1 MAGQYVAIKGVPLQ
15 RTHGLS
21 VHSSRSASRLGL
33 QDEEDS
39 DSDSSHKFSH
49 HGNIVKAPTANGLLA
64 PPSINIVP
72 AETPYELGDLTAY
85 KSSPNVTRYFCN
97 SCSAHIF

>member
-39 DSDSSHKFSH
+39 DSSHKFSH

-64 PPSINIVP
+64 PPSINIVL
-72 AETPYELGDLTAY
+72 AETPT
-85 KSSPNVTRYFCN
+85 SSAT
-97 SCSAHIF
+97 